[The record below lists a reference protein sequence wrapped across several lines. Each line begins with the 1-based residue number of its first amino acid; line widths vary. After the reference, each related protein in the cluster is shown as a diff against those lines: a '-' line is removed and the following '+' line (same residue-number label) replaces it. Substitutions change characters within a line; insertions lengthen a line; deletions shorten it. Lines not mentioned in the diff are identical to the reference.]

1 MKQGDWLVHSLGV
14 SQTTEELDFNSQDYN
29 YNVKLIVYK

>member
-1 MKQGDWLVHSLGV
+1 MKQGDRLVHSLGV
-14 SQTTEELDFNSQDYN
+14 SQITEELDFNSQDYN